1 MTSLTLRKL
10 ALAVALAAALPSA
23 ALAKPCD
30 DDRFPPP
37 RPAPADWGRDGGPDW
52 GRDGRDWRH
61 ESPRERE
68 AREIRREL
76 RELEDTRAD
85 FYARFGGRPGKV
97 RRFERWYAER
107 RAELDARWD
116 ALRTYAW
123 R

>member
-1 MTSLTLRKL
+1 MTSQSLRKL

-30 DDRFPPP
+30 EDRLPLP
-37 RPAPADWGRDGGPDW
+37 RPAPADWGRDVRHDQ
-52 GRDGRDWRH
+52 GRDSRY

-85 FYARFGGRPGKV
+85 FYARYAGRPGKV
-97 RRFERWYAER
+97 RRFERWYAAR
-107 RAELDARWD
+107 RAELEARRD
-116 ALRTYAW
+116 ALRAYAW